1 MSKKCFQLQV
11 GLVLQTFKAVKLGET
26 LPSPLNLLSFQG
38 VSGTGEG
45 WVKVGE
51 GCKKT
56 NFHHLNPCITKG

>member
-1 MSKKCFQLQV
+1 M
-11 GLVLQTFKAVKLGET
+11 LQTFKAVKLGET
-26 LPSPLNLLSFQG
+26 LPSPLNLLFFQG
-38 VSGTGEG
+38 VRETGEG